1 MQVNALEYLER
12 TAERLPGKT
21 FLVDASGSRSFA
33 QVRQEARRLAARLVA
48 AGARPGRPVAVL
60 VPRSSDAV
68 VAFLASLY
76 AGGFYVPLDAKA
88 PAARTRRIVASLG
101 DAVVVSTPGLDGLAT
116 AVAGACPLVSVDDA
130 RGEAP
135 APDLAALDAR
145 VARTIDT
152 DPIYTMFTSGS
163 TGTPKGVVIPH
174 RGVLDYVDWVVDTFS
189 VDERTVI
196 GAQAPLFFDNSTL
209 DLWAAIAAGATLD
222 LIPDAIFSFPI
233 RLLEHLAEKKVT
245 LVFWVPS
252 VLTHVASAGVL
263 DRVPLPDLR
272 DVLFA
277 GEVLATR
284 VLNHW
289 RKRLPRARFAN
300 LYGPTEITVDCT
312 CFIVDREL
320 EDEEPIPI
328 GLPCRNTDV
337 LVLSNEG
344 RRTDDGEVGELCV
357 RGSSLALGYWR
368 DAERTAAAFVPN
380 PLNPDYP
387 ERIYRTGDLVRRNA
401 RGELVFV
408 GRRDSQIKHL
418 GYRIELGEIEAAIRA
433 LPDVEDACVFYDAGA
448 ARIEAAYV
456 AASPRAAGDLR
467 RALTDSLPRYMLP
480 STWHRLEALPRTP
493 NGKVDRER
501 VRSMAGERAD
511 GPERESA
518 APPGERERRDPITGT
533 AEDGCRDR

>member
-1 MQVNALEYLER
+1 MRVHALEYLEE
-12 TAERLPGKT
+12 TAARLPEKT
-21 FLVDASGSRSFA
+21 FLVDASGARSFGR
-33 QVRQEARRLAARLVA
+33 VREEARRLAAHLVA
-48 AGARPGRPVAVL
+48 AGARPGRPVAIL
-60 VPRSSDAV
+60 VPRGADAV
-68 VAFLASLY
+68 VAFLSSLY
-76 AGGFYVPLDAKA
+76 AGGFYVPLDPKA

-101 DAVVVSTPGLDGLAT
+101 DAVLVSAPGLEGLAAEVT
-116 AVAGACPLVSVDDA
+116 GACPVVSVDESRREAREPDLAEIDA
-130 RGEAP
+130 RG
-135 APDLAALDAR
+135 AR
-145 VARTIDT
+145 IIDT

-189 VDERTVI
+189 VDERTVV
-196 GAQAPLFFDNSTL
+196 GGQAPLFFDNSTL
-209 DLWAAIAAGATLD
+209 DLWAAIAAGATLV
-222 LIPDAIFSFPI
+222 LIPDGLFSFPV

-277 GEVLATR
+277 GEVLPTR

-312 CFIVDREL
+312 FWVVDREL
-320 EDEEPIPI
+320 SDDEPVPI

-337 LVLSNEG
+337 LVLSDEG
-344 RRTDDGEVGELCV
+344 RRAGDGEVGELCV

-368 DAERTAAAFVPN
+368 DEERTAAAFARN

-418 GYRIELGEIEAAIRA
+418 GYRIELGEIEAAIRS

-456 AASPRAAGDLR
+456 AASPREAGDLR
-467 RALTDSLPRYMLP
+467 RALTDALPRYMLP
-480 STWHRLEALPRTP
+480 SAWHRLDALPRTP

-501 VRSMAGERAD
+501 VRSLAGERAD
-511 GPERESA
+511 GPEPRSA
-518 APPGERERRDPITGT
+518 APPGSASGGT
-533 AEDGCRDR
+533 R